1 LFPWKGKPIIWH
13 VAKTINNTQITQI
26 VVVLGKN
33 SKQVQSALKDFS
45 FTFIENKLWNSGQA
59 SSIAEGVKVLDK
71 KIAAAIFFVGDQ
83 PLISC
88 ELIDHVIDAWKS
100 QSGDIFVP
108 HCGEQRGNPV
118 LFSRNTFSKL
128 LTLTGD
134 RGGKEIFHEFN
145 VTLVPWSRPE
155 EFMDIDTQ
163 EDYQK
168 LIKII

>member
-13 VAKTINNTQITQI
+13 VAQTIDQMKFSQV
-26 VVVLGKN
+26 VVVLGKD
-33 SKQVQSALKDFS
+33 SKPVHAALNNFV
-45 FTFIENKLWNSGQA
+45 FTFVENTLWNSGQA
-59 SSIAEGVKVLDK
+59 SSIAEGVNALDK
-71 KIAAAIFFVGDQ
+71 KIKAAFFFVGDQ

-88 ELIDHVIDAWKS
+88 ELINCVINSWKS

-118 LFSRNTFSKL
+118 LFSRKTFSKL

-134 RGGKEIFHEFN
+134 QGGKRIFPEFN

-168 LIKII
+168 LIEII